1 MKYIII
7 AVLFVICLVVGFT
20 FFNKYDRRK
29 KFFSSLIMLAEKL
42 TVEIN
47 FSRERLKVLIE
58 NFNKYT
64 KQNLLGIDEGF
75 VSYLDKKTELNE
87 KEIFKKADVLK
98 KDEKDFILLFLK
110 TLGRSD
116 VENQTKEIA
125 SFTNRFQEM
134 RVISD
139 TEYKKYG
146 TLSLKL
152 SLIAGLFFVIV
163 LI

>member
-7 AVLFVICLVVGFT
+7 AVLFVICLVVGYT
-20 FFNKYDRRK
+20 FFSKYDKRK

-58 NFNKYT
+58 NFDKNT

-98 KDEKDFILLFLK
+98 KDE
-110 TLGRSD
+110 
-116 VENQTKEIA
+116 
-125 SFTNRFQEM
+125 
-134 RVISD
+134 
-139 TEYKKYG
+139 
-146 TLSLKL
+146 
-152 SLIAGLFFVIV
+152 
-163 LI
+163 

>member
-20 FFNKYDRRK
+20 FFNKYDKRK

-58 NFNKYT
+58 NFDKNT

-87 KEIFKKADVLK
+87 KEIFKKADVLIQKLDK
-98 KDEKDFILLFLK
+98 KTARPVKM
-110 TLGRSD
+110 
-116 VENQTKEIA
+116 IA
-125 SFTNRFQEM
+125 AIYRKYFDIMQNRGWE
-134 RVISD
+134 VISPKPQLSKM
-139 TEYKKYG
+139 KKL
-146 TLSLKL
+146 TLALRAYFGK
-152 SLIAGLFFVIV
+152 
-163 LI
+163 